1 MGTNWL
7 ASLMSSHE
15 SALKIIRVPFHA
27 IPILAIDHCVEMLTR
42 AGSVDG
48 VAPTEG
54 YVGKPRSLLPA
65 ALIRRFLARFTFQ
78 CDGQEAGIA
87 SLSQKTG

>member
-7 ASLMSSHE
+7 ASLMNSRE

-42 AGSVDG
+42 AGSAPRAADG
-48 VAPTEG
+48 VAPAEG

-65 ALIRRFLARFTFQ
+65 ALIRRFVARFTFQ
-78 CDGQEAGIA
+78 YDGQ
-87 SLSQKTG
+87 

>member
-42 AGSVDG
+42 AGSAPRAADG
-48 VAPTEG
+48 VAPAEG

-65 ALIRRFLARFTFQ
+65 ALIRRFVARFTFQ
-78 CDGQEAGIA
+78 YDGQ
-87 SLSQKTG
+87 

>member
-42 AGSVDG
+42 AGSAPRAADG

-54 YVGKPRSLLPA
+54 YVAPRSLLPA
-65 ALIRRFLARFTFQ
+65 ALIRRLAGLPFNATVSKQ
-78 CDGQEAGIA
+78 G
-87 SLSQKTG
+87 